1 MLLHQITFFLAFSAG
16 GGSVYQFPGSVIEKS
31 RSSVTLHC
39 NIEDTILYCYTVVW
53 FKVPRSFPTLSL
65 LGDGKKYN
73 TTKGMQK
80 ICSLTISDLQTNDS
94 ATYYCAIANDSKVYF
109 GNGTVVLVAE
119 QPAKPTSMD
128 ILESHDESLSQ
139 VLLLCLVSE
148 GIFDDPHLY
157 WIIGGN
163 IIKGNTDVS
172 TQFVQNVVVI
182 PADIWQSGTPCT
194 CVLETTNGMTLNKT
208 VTHNAGFMNG
218 CSAWFSA
225 LAGVSLLLLILL
237 ITVVTQCC
245 LLHRKSGTGTQNTGE
260 MEVKSRNVKK
270 KSTVLTE
277 VQYASLEFKSREH
290 RK

>member
-1 MLLHQITFFLAFSAG
+1 MLLHLITFFLAFSAG
-16 GGSVYQFPGSVIEKS
+16 GRSAHQFPGSVIEKS

-39 NIEDTILYCYTVVW
+39 NIDDTILYCYTVVW

-73 TTKGMQK
+73 TTKGAQK

-94 ATYYCAIANDSKVYF
+94 ATYYCAVANDSKVYF
-109 GNGTVVLVAE
+109 GNGSVVLVAG
-119 QPAKPTSMD
+119 D
-128 ILESHDESLSQ
+128 
-139 VLLLCLVSE
+139 
-148 GIFDDPHLY
+148 
-157 WIIGGN
+157 N

-172 TQFVQNVVVI
+172 TQFVQNVVI
-182 PADIWQSGTPCT
+182 IAADIWQSGTPCT

-208 VTHNAGFMNG
+208 VTYNAGFMNG

-225 LAGVSLLLLILL
+225 LVGVSLLLLILL

-277 VQYASLEFKSREH
+277 VQYASLEFKSSEH